1 MVADDEHNDIDG
13 QCDSQAD
20 ARIVSIMFRSLGGT
34 DTQGSWKL

>member
-13 QCDSQAD
+13 KCDTQAD
-20 ARIVSIMFRSLGGT
+20 ARIVSIIFRILGGT